1 MQESEQSY
9 LAYDMRVCLC
19 VCVCLKGNLVN
30 MGEKIPGARA
40 AGRASL

>member
-9 LAYDMRVCLC
+9 LAYDEGVFVC

-30 MGEKIPGARA
+30 MGETIPGARA